1 MSSKLTRIKEELKEA
16 GMTTTGHVI
25 MLIKSSSKT
34 KINSMRNQR
43 GIRSRLLCL
52 F

>member
-25 MLIKSSSKT
+25 VGSGHL
-34 KINSMRNQR
+34 NE
-43 GIRSRLLCL
+43 
-52 F
+52 